1 MKNPKVSISN
11 SKGFTLLE
19 IMISLAIIGGLLIT
33 LIYTLNHHLDI
44 AGRHETITI
53 ATLLAKE
60 KIDEIGRSPGSQ
72 KGVFPEP
79 YSAYTFE
86 TGINETSAR
95 GISEI
100 SVIVRHYK
108 EEIRF
113 SRLIK
118 SPK

>member
-1 MKNPKVSISN
+1 MKNSKVSN

-44 AGRHETITI
+44 AGRHETITL

-60 KIDEIGRSPGSQ
+60 KIDEIGKSPGSQ

-86 TGINETSAR
+86 TGINETSAM

-100 SVIVRHYK
+100 SVIVRHDK